1 MGFGE
6 SLFRCHFCCLIIFR
20 WLEHCVT
27 MLVEPPPESAKRV
40 GIQGVN
46 PRRLPISDLPGEDGV
61 GILRV
66 LLQTL
71 GQASPSDMPFVLR
84 TSRASQSVGG
94 SLLGQ
99 PGIEASG
106 VWFCCLSS
114 GCVSFWPVFLK
125 PFEQGFH
132 GAPMFG
138 VAQSSWTRSS
148 ASFNR
153 SGHGR

>member
-1 MGFGE
+1 MARALRDHVGGASSRVRKTGWDPRGE
-6 SLFRCHFCCLIIFR
+6 PTAFAYLRFARGGWS
-20 WLEHCVT
+20 W
-27 MLVEPPPESAKRV
+27 
-40 GIQGVN
+40 N
-46 PRRLPISDLPGEDGV
+46 PS
-61 GILRV
+61 
-66 LLQTL
+66 QTL
-71 GQASPSDMPFVLR
+71 GQASPSDMRFVLR

-106 VWFCCLSS
+106 AWFCCLSS

-138 VAQSSWTRSS
+138 DLPGRAVLQ
-148 ASFNR
+148 ASTEAAMADE
-153 SGHGR
+153 GKTALVK